1 MMHPHPDGPGVK
13 GASRSVSDYDVE
25 DLRGSTRF
33 RKEPGTDFAVVW
45 QQPGDELLLEV
56 YDESLTGICLVAPE
70 AGRFSVGSEVWLA
83 YHAQTLH
90 GSVRH
95 VTPREDG
102 VVLVGLATHA
112 WPGEDDDRAPS

>member
-1 MMHPHPDGPGVK
+1 MTHPHPDGQSVK
-13 GASRSVSDYDVE
+13 GANRSISDYDVD

-45 QQPGDELLLEV
+45 QQPGDELLVEV
-56 YDESLTGICLVAPE
+56 YDESLTGICLVTPDT
-70 AGRFSVGSEVWLA
+70 GRFAVGSEAWLV

-90 GSVRH
+90 GQVRH

-112 WPGEDDDRAPS
+112 WPADDDDAARS